1 MNADLNVKTWSIKVS
16 AFVGLIALFGLFGG
30 FIAWATLTQI
40 AGAIISPG
48 PIEVDQNRQVIQHSS
63 GGIVSEILVREG
75 DVVRAGDVLL
85 RLDDQ
90 QLNSQLMTVERQLF
104 ELIARRSRLIAERDG
119 AEMPVFDDMLL
130 TEGSAN
136 SNLMELLVGQK
147 NLFHARRDSVA
158 REKEQQKKRK
168 TQIKNQIIGITAQE
182 TSLVKQLELI
192 EQELK
197 TQENLQE
204 RGLAQLR
211 TVLALKRQS
220 ANLNGQVGETSAM
233 RAHAEGRITEIDL
246 EILKLGTNRREDA
259 ITRLRDIRY
268 RETEMDERRKSLQL
282 EIEQLNIRAP
292 VSGIVYGMVVQ
303 TIRSVIRAADPV
315 LYLIPQDRPLL
326 IVARVDPIHIDK
338 IAIGQQVDLRFP
350 ALDQSTTPE
359 VTGQVTVI
367 SADTFYDEALGV
379 SYYRA
384 EIDLNQGELLKTN
397 SRGILIPG
405 MPVEAFIRTE
415 NRSPLAYLIKP
426 INDYFTKAFRE

>member
-1 MNADLNVKTWSIKVS
+1 
-16 AFVGLIALFGLFGG
+16 
-30 FIAWATLTQI
+30 
-40 AGAIISPG
+40 
-48 PIEVDQNRQVIQHSS
+48 
-63 GGIVSEILVREG
+63 
-75 DVVRAGDVLL
+75 
-85 RLDDQ
+85 
-90 QLNSQLMTVERQLF
+90 
-104 ELIARRSRLIAERDG
+104 
-119 AEMPVFDDMLL
+119 MPVFDDMLL

-384 EIDLNQGELLKTN
+384 EIDLNHGELLKTN

>member
-1 MNADLNVKTWSIKVS
+1 M
-16 AFVGLIALFGLFGG
+16 
-30 FIAWATLTQI
+30 
-40 AGAIISPG
+40 
-48 PIEVDQNRQVIQHSS
+48 
-63 GGIVSEILVREG
+63 
-75 DVVRAGDVLL
+75 
-85 RLDDQ
+85 
-90 QLNSQLMTVERQLF
+90 
-104 ELIARRSRLIAERDG
+104 
-119 AEMPVFDDMLL
+119 
-130 TEGSAN
+130 
-136 SNLMELLVGQK
+136 
-147 NLFHARRDSVA
+147 
-158 REKEQQKKRK
+158 
-168 TQIKNQIIGITAQE
+168 
-182 TSLVKQLELI
+182 VKQLELI

-246 EILKLGTNRREDA
+246 EILELGTNRREDA

-367 SADTFYDEALGV
+367 SADIFYDEARGV

-384 EIDLNQGELLKTN
+384 EIDLIHGKLLKTN

-405 MPVEAFIRTE
+405 MPVGAFIRTE

-426 INDYFTKAFRE
+426 INDYLTKAFRE

>member
-1 MNADLNVKTWSIKVS
+1 MNADLNVKTWSIKVP

-384 EIDLNQGELLKTN
+384 EIDLNHGELLKTN